1 MRESEDIM
9 ITRARL
15 EMVTESGKIRFGRS
29 MWGYCELSDLVVRFF
44 EIMPEYVNQKKCN
57 LKITDITH

>member
-1 MRESEDIM
+1 M

-44 EIMPEYVNQKKCN
+44 EIMPAYVDQKKCN